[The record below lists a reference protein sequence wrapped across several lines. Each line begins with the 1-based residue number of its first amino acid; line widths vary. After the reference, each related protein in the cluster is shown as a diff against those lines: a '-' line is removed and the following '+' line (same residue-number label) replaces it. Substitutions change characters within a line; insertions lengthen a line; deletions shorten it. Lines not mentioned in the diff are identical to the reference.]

1 MFNARLSKMKQNGA
15 ADTTPTPGRRERVER
30 EIEGDGRLSDRSK
43 GIDFAT

>member
-15 ADTTPTPGRRERVER
+15 ADTDDAGSERVER
-30 EIEGDGRLSDRSK
+30 KGDGGVSDRSK